1 MDWVGLVINV
11 AGLIMGVVGLIWTY
25 FGHRQNEEVKR
36 LIVTE
41 KEMIRDRILDMRQTL
56 KSRRDQI
63 LADREAF
70 DDPKRNQVHVRIED
84 LEGMME
90 NLQRFADRLQELK

>member
-1 MDWVGLVINV
+1 VVGLVW
-11 AGLIMGVVGLIWTY
+11 AY

-84 LEGMME
+84 LDGMME
-90 NLQRFADRLQELK
+90 NLQRFADRLQVLK

>member
-1 MDWVGLVINV
+1 
-11 AGLIMGVVGLIWTY
+11 
-25 FGHRQNEEVKR
+25 
-36 LIVTE
+36 
-41 KEMIRDRILDMRQTL
+41 MRQTL

-70 DDPKRNQVHVRIED
+70 DDPKRNQVQIRIED

-90 NLQRFADRLQELK
+90 NLQSFADRLQEPK